1 MGQDVLGLMAAMRK
15 YFGAEVVPQ
24 VYRDAPL
31 NGGPADHGCVGR
43 GQLVLAGGSVR
54 MHWEP

>member
-1 MGQDVLGLMAAMRK
+1 MAAMRK